1 MGLKRIPNRNVKRR
15 SHMQIDTVRIVMCL
29 CAIIQVAGSSQR
41 LPVSSCGPSRTK
53 LCSLLETLY
62 GPSEHIA
69 VLYTGVNPF
78 P

>member
-53 LCSLLETLY
+53 LCSLLETCTVPRSTLR
-62 GPSEHIA
+62 